1 MSNGKKRITVQV
13 NEVIADYDPSRESD
27 SRIICTRELTEGQ
40 IADARDALY
49 GLMTLLDLNR
59 PVTF

>member
-13 NEVIADYDPSRESD
+13 NEAIADYDPARESE
-27 SRIICTRELTEGQ
+27 SRIICTRELTEDQ